1 MCIRDRD
8 IMFDFNSAKERVD
21 KVTNRTHLFY
31 SDYFSGISNNNV
43 YIKPEN
49 LQKTGSF
56 KIRGAYNKIC
66 KLSEEEKAKGI
77 ITASAGNHAQGVAFS
92 ANDLGIDATIC
103 MPEQTP
109 MIKVDGTLKYGAK
122 VDLFGENFDAC
133 KDHALERAEKE
144 GLTFIPPFDDLDVI
158 EGQGTISLEIL
169 EDLEYVDYVIVPVG
183 GGGLISGVAKCI
195 KQISPLIKVI
205 GVEPVSAASMKEAV
219 KEGKVVKVKGVDTIA
234 DGTAVAEVGKYT
246 YEICKDYVD
255 DWITVTDE
263 EVLMAFINLMERH
276 KLVAEPSGALSLA
289 ALQKVNFY
297 NKNVVSIISGGNI
310 DMSFI
315 SQLINRGLFETGRI
329 TRINVELP
337 NIPGKLQELL
347 SDIAYT
353 KANVVTIDQDSL
365 REASR
370 YKNIN
375 VEITLETNGIEHV
388 KKIHDLLNKKGYII
402 H

>member
-1 MCIRDRD
+1 
-8 IMFDFNSAKERVD
+8 MFDFNSAKERVD

-183 GGGLISGVAKCI
+183 GGGLIAGVAKCI

-375 VEITLETNGIEHV
+375 VEITLETNGVEHV

>member
-1 MCIRDRD
+1 
-8 IMFDFNSAKERVD
+8 
-21 KVTNRTHLFY
+21 
-31 SDYFSGISNNNV
+31 
-43 YIKPEN
+43 
-49 LQKTGSF
+49 
-56 KIRGAYNKIC
+56 
-66 KLSEEEKAKGI
+66 
-77 ITASAGNHAQGVAFS
+77 
-92 ANDLGIDATIC
+92 

-219 KEGKVVKVKGVDTIA
+219 KEGKVVKVNGVDTIA

>member
-1 MCIRDRD
+1 
-8 IMFDFNSAKERVD
+8 MFDFNSAKERVD

-183 GGGLISGVAKCI
+183 GGGLIAGVAKCI

-375 VEITLETNGIEHV
+375 VEITLETNGTEHV

>member
-1 MCIRDRD
+1 
-8 IMFDFNSAKERVD
+8 
-21 KVTNRTHLFY
+21 
-31 SDYFSGISNNNV
+31 
-43 YIKPEN
+43 
-49 LQKTGSF
+49 
-56 KIRGAYNKIC
+56 
-66 KLSEEEKAKGI
+66 
-77 ITASAGNHAQGVAFS
+77 
-92 ANDLGIDATIC
+92 

-183 GGGLISGVAKCI
+183 GGGLISGIAKCI

-315 SQLINRGLFETGRI
+315 SQLINRGLYETGRI
-329 TRINVELP
+329 TRIDVELP

-365 REASR
+365 RAVS
-370 YKNIN
+370 YTHL
-375 VEITLETNGIEHV
+375 TLPTI
-388 KKIHDLLNKKGYII
+388 LLV
-402 H
+402 

>member
-1 MCIRDRD
+1 
-8 IMFDFNSAKERVD
+8 MFDFNSAKERVD

-183 GGGLISGVAKCI
+183 GGGLIAGVAKCI

-246 YEICKDYVD
+246 YEICKDNVD

-375 VEITLETNGIEHV
+375 VEITLETNGVEHV

-402 H
+402 HWNLMI

>member
-1 MCIRDRD
+1 
-8 IMFDFNSAKERVD
+8 MFDFNSAKERVD

-31 SDYFSGISNNNV
+31 SDYFSQISNNNV

-183 GGGLISGVAKCI
+183 GGGLIAGVAKCI

-375 VEITLETNGIEHV
+375 VEITLETNGTEHV

>member
-1 MCIRDRD
+1 
-8 IMFDFNSAKERVD
+8 MFDFNSAKERVD

-183 GGGLISGVAKCI
+183 GGGLIAGVAKCI

-219 KEGKVVKVKGVDTIA
+219 KEGKVVKVDGVDTIA

-375 VEITLETNGIEHV
+375 VEITLETNGVEHV

-402 H
+402 HWNLMI

>member
-1 MCIRDRD
+1 
-8 IMFDFNSAKERVD
+8 MFDFNSAKERVD

-315 SQLINRGLFETGRI
+315 SQLINRGLYETGRI
-329 TRINVELP
+329 TRIDVELP

-375 VEITLETNGIEHV
+375 VEITLETNGTEHV

>member
-1 MCIRDRD
+1 
-8 IMFDFNSAKERVD
+8 MFDFNSAKERVD

-169 EDLEYVDYVIVPVG
+169 EDLDYVDYVIVPVG
-183 GGGLISGVAKCI
+183 GGGLIAGVAKCI

-315 SQLINRGLFETGRI
+315 SQLINRGLYETGRI

-375 VEITLETNGIEHV
+375 VEITLETNGVEHV
-388 KKIHDLLNKKGYII
+388 KKIHNLLNKKGYII

>member
-1 MCIRDRD
+1 
-8 IMFDFNSAKERVD
+8 MFDFNSAKERVD

-133 KDHALERAEKE
+133 KDHARERAEKE

-169 EDLEYVDYVIVPVG
+169 EDLDYVDYVIVPVG

-219 KEGKVVKVKGVDTIA
+219 KEGKVVKVNGVDTIA

-315 SQLINRGLFETGRI
+315 SQLINRGLYETGRI
-329 TRINVELP
+329 TRIDVELP

-375 VEITLETNGIEHV
+375 VEITLETNGTEHV

>member
-1 MCIRDRD
+1 
-8 IMFDFNSAKERVD
+8 MFDFNSAKERVD

-169 EDLEYVDYVIVPVG
+169 EDLDYVDYVIVPVG
-183 GGGLISGVAKCI
+183 GGGLIAGVAKCI

-219 KEGKVVKVKGVDTIA
+219 KEGEVVKVKGVDTIA

-375 VEITLETNGIEHV
+375 VEITLETNGVEHV
-388 KKIHDLLNKKGYII
+388 KKIHNLLNKKGYII

>member
-1 MCIRDRD
+1 
-8 IMFDFNSAKERVD
+8 MFDFNSAKERVD

-169 EDLEYVDYVIVPVG
+169 EDLDYVDYVIVPVG
-183 GGGLISGVAKCI
+183 GGGLIAGVAKCI

-375 VEITLETNGIEHV
+375 VEITLETNGVEHV
-388 KKIHDLLNKKGYII
+388 KKIHNLLNKKGYII